1 MSAISIYD
9 PRIKAYAER
18 HGVSDLQAYRA
29 LNARAQ
35 LIARRE
41 AGQLRATY
49 K

>member
-1 MSAISIYD
+1 MTISIYD
-9 PRIKAYAER
+9 PRVKAYAAL
-18 HGVSDLQAYRA
+18 HGITDLQAYRA

>member
-1 MSAISIYD
+1 MNTISIYD
-9 PRIKAYAER
+9 PRVKAYAER
-18 HGVSDLQAYRA
+18 QGVTDLQAYRA

-35 LIARRE
+35 LIARRD